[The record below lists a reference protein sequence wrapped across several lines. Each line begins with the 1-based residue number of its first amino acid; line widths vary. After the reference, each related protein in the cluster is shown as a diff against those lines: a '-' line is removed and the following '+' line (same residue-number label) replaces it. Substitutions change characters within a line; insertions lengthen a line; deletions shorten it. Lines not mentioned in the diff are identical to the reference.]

1 MNMSYL
7 NDVDEDLFAQH
18 VLETY
23 EEWLEE
29 FLETIQDRLNHC
41 GGAAVAGHLYME
53 TKVKCE
59 LENVRGMY

>member
-7 NDVDEDLFAQH
+7 NDVDEDLFTQH

-23 EEWLEE
+23 EKWLEE
-29 FLETIQDRLNHC
+29 FLEIIRDRINHC
-41 GGAAVAGHLYME
+41 GDDAVAGHLYME
-53 TKVKCE
+53 IKVKCE